1 MKPVRLFVL
10 SLALMGLLAACG
22 GEEADPQSAA
32 EPAPEP
38 ATTEAIQETPFDPYF
53 DLSGLDQEALDR
65 AMQTIDQEST
75 LEDITVHVRQTLGDS
90 RSLYIIFDVIY
101 PGEAD
106 PAEYFTARL
115 ASVSARFS
123 YKPILLMHS

>member
-38 ATTEAIQETPFDPYF
+38 ATTEAIQETPFDTYF

-90 RSLYIIFDVIY
+90 RSLYIIFDVI
-101 PGEAD
+101 
-106 PAEYFTARL
+106 
-115 ASVSARFS
+115 
-123 YKPILLMHS
+123 